1 MVTQLNIQDAKAKLS
16 DLVARAQ
23 RGEDVVIA
31 RSGVPAVRL
40 VPVAARG
47 QRELGFMP
55 YPGEVSEEALEP
67 LDAEHLADW
76 YGA

>member
-31 RSGVPAVRL
+31 RSGVPA
-40 VPVAARG
+40 
-47 QRELGFMP
+47 
-55 YPGEVSEEALEP
+55 
-67 LDAEHLADW
+67 
-76 YGA
+76 